1 MIDIETLKEYIK
13 VLEDSSLAV
22 LEVGDE
28 EDTIHLEK
36 PMPDAP
42 AVVSCAPVQAQ
53 PAVNQPAQSSAP
65 ASNDNGLSIKSP
77 MVGVF
82 YSAPAPD
89 QPAFVSVGDKVKK
102 GQIICIIEAMKIMN
116 EITADKSGTI
126 SEILVDNGDVVEFD
140 QPLFK
145 LN

>member
-13 VLEDSSLAV
+13 VLEESSLAV
-22 LEVGDE
+22 LEVADE

-36 PMPDAP
+36 PVPDAP
-42 AVVSCAPVQAQ
+42 AVINCAQ
-53 PAVNQPAQSSAP
+53 PAAQAAPAPAAQPAASSD
-65 ASNDNGLSIKSP
+65 SGVSIKSP

-82 YSAPAPD
+82 YAASAPD
-89 QPAFVSVGDKVKK
+89 KPAFVSVGDKVEK
-102 GQIICIIEAMKIMN
+102 GDVVCIIEAMKIMN

-145 LN
+145 LS